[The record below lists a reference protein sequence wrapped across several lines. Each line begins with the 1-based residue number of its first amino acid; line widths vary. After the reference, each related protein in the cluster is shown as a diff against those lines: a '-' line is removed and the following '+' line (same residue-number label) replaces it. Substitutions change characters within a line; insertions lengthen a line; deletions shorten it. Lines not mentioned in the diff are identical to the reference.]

1 MAKGGFKM
9 SLVLIVTIVLAV
21 SSTLAW
27 VGFYV
32 GIRALPSGTA
42 HQSRWIIGS
51 AMIASV
57 WLIGVSLLGGA
68 GNDVLPPHIPVALGA
83 TLLVGYLLLLS
94 PTFRRI
100 IAAVPQHWLI
110 GIQAF
115 RILGTVWLVRY
126 FGGGMPGLFALP
138 AGIGDV
144 TTGLLAAF
152 VAYAWYS
159 GKPYARTAAIAWN
172 IFGMADLVNAVVLGA
187 LTNGGGGGIL
197 FPLVLI
203 PAYGVPRSLLIHS
216 YSLIGLVRKT
226 SQQRRTES
234 LHHEIRAARINAPS
248 VVAENN
254 PSMLSAASTVRRD
267 DAAAVAEPL

>member
-1 MAKGGFKM
+1 M
-9 SLVLIVTIVLAV
+9 LLILIVTIVLAV

-32 GIRALPSGTA
+32 GIRALPDA
-42 HQSRWIIGS
+42 RERQSRWIIGS
-51 AMIASV
+51 AVVAAAWFV
-57 WLIGVSLLGGA
+57 GVSLLGGA
-68 GNDVLPPHIPVALGA
+68 GNDVLPRRIPMALGA

-100 IAAVPQHWLI
+100 VSAVPQHWLI
-110 GIQAF
+110 GIQGF
-115 RILGTVWLVRY
+115 RILGAVWLVRY
-126 FGGGMPGLFALP
+126 FAGGLPGLFALS

-144 TTGLLAAF
+144 TTGLLATF

-172 IFGMADLVNAVVLGA
+172 LFGMADLVNALVLGA
-187 LTNGGGGGIL
+187 LTNGSAGGIL

-216 YSLIGLVRKT
+216 YSLIGLLRKT
-226 SQQRRTES
+226 SRQPRRAES
-234 LHHEIRAARINAPS
+234 LNYDVDAARA
-248 VVAENN
+248 
-254 PSMLSAASTVRRD
+254 
-267 DAAAVAEPL
+267 